1 MEKLWIWV
9 RKLFVKPTRTRVH
22 DFIDE
27 MDECYMNGDKAR
39 FDYLTNCLDKIQK
52 GEMEVKDIKTVEALK
67 GEITPTVN

>member
-1 MEKLWIWV
+1 
-9 RKLFVKPTRTRVH
+9 
-22 DFIDE
+22 
-27 MDECYMNGDKAR
+27 MNGDKAR